1 MEHKFITGKS
11 GKPLYVCFHGT
22 GGSKDDLIP
31 FVHMIEPEASILSFE
46 GDVDENGL
54 KRFFKRKA
62 MGVLDE
68 DDLEKRAV
76 AMAQRL
82 EDLYARYGL
91 ENHKKIALGYSN
103 GANILAG
110 LLYKEQVNFD
120 IYSLHHP
127 MKPFATLK
135 PKSLKPIEVHIHA
148 GTNDPICPYEQVNA
162 LRDDLT
168 AAGAVVQIFDYTQ
181 GHQISSA
188 EVEQTKTLLSH

>member
-22 GGSKDDLIP
+22 GGSIDDLIP

-46 GDVDENGL
+46 GDVNENGM

-82 EDLYARYGL
+82 EDLYARYSL
-91 ENHKKIALGYSN
+91 ENHKKIAIGYSN

-110 LLYKEQVNFD
+110 MLYQELSPFD

-127 MKPFATLK
+127 MKPFAVLK
-135 PKSLKPIEVHIHA
+135 PQVLPPVEVHIHA
-148 GTNDPICPYEQVNA
+148 GLNDPICPYEHVNA
-162 LRDDLT
+162 LRADLT
-168 AAGAVVQIFDYTQ
+168 KAGVNVQVFDYTS